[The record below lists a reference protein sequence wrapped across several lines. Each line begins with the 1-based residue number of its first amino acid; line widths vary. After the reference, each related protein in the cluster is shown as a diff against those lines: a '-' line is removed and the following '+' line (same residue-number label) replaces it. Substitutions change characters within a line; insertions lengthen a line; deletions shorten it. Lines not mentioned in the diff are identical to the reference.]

1 MEDIDEFSGFS
12 KLSVAKFEQKSQI
25 LSELI
30 RNLENEIQETE
41 KSAGGYLILILETWN
56 VANIFISPTFD
67 LTAFAS

>member
-56 VANIFISPTFD
+56 VANIFISPTFG

>member
-41 KSAGGYLILILETWN
+41 KSAGGYLILILGTWN
-56 VANIFISPTFD
+56 VANSFIPPTFG